1 MLSESEL
8 VTASMPSRMIR
19 LLEDCELIGRL
30 DRDDED
36 TEGSM
41 AGCFLGMVGGGEGG
55 LGLDPGDV
63 RGLSSRGM
71 REAGAWYTGGLEDIG
86 VGMGS
91 SILDSLDGKTW
102 MLGTLERAGLLGGM
116 DKQECAFRCWSC
128 SCCTLVVAA
137 GAFWGSGALLPSPA
151 VIRLTFGWANGL
163 KKSVML
169 RFGLGAID

>member
-1 MLSESEL
+1 VLATDGLSRRVEHLSSRAVLVGRWGVSEEVVGGVIFMRFRRISSSMSSKGSESASMLSESEF
-8 VTASMPSRMIR
+8 VTANMPSRTMR

-41 AGCFLGMVGGGEGG
+41 GGCLLWTVGGGEGG
-55 LGLDPGDV
+55 LGLDSSDV

-91 SILDSLDGKTW
+91 FILDSLEGKT
-102 MLGTLERAGLLGGM
+102 R
-116 DKQECAFRCWSC
+116 
-128 SCCTLVVAA
+128 
-137 GAFWGSGALLPSPA
+137 
-151 VIRLTFGWANGL
+151 I
-163 KKSVML
+163 
-169 RFGLGAID
+169 